1 MAAACRETPSE
12 NAAEHSL
19 SARVGTA
26 PQPRGAIYGA
36 HAFAESLGVRFL
48 APNATLSPNNG
59 TDPEMGASRQLDKA
73 SHARDYYTHQ

>member
-1 MAAACRETPSE
+1 MRQGLGLEGYLLHGGADGWAISGGEGA
-12 NAAEHSL
+12 
-19 SARVGTA
+19 
-26 PQPRGAIYGA
+26 PRGAIYGA

-73 SHARDYYTHQ
+73 SHAHDYTHQ